1 MSCET
6 KDVDCPFCEALK
18 KHKEDREYY
27 RRPNDKS
34 VTEYTAALVDRT
46 YLDDY
51 PIGQFTSYGFTL
63 NVCPVCG
70 NTLMEEIYESKN
82 LSNSSRA

>member
-1 MSCET
+1 MSDKT
-6 KDVDCPFCEALK
+6 CPFCETLK

-27 RRPNDKS
+27 RRENDKS

-51 PIGQFTSYGFTL
+51 QIGQFTHYGFEL
-63 NVCPVCG
+63 NFCPVCG
-70 NTLMEEIYESKN
+70 NTLMEKIYKSEENKDE
-82 LSNSSRA
+82 

>member
-1 MSCET
+1 MSDKT
-6 KDVDCPFCEALK
+6 KDIACPFCEALK

-27 RRPNDKS
+27 RRENDKS

-51 PIGQFTSYGFTL
+51 QIGQLTHYGFRL
-63 NVCPVCG
+63 NFCPVCG
-70 NTLMEEIYESKN
+70 NTLMEKTYKSEENKDE
-82 LSNSSRA
+82 

>member
-1 MSCET
+1 MSDKT
-6 KDVDCPFCEALK
+6 CPFCETLK

-27 RRPNDKS
+27 RRENDKS

-51 PIGQFTSYGFTL
+51 QIGQFTHYGFRL
-63 NVCPVCG
+63 NFCPVCG
-70 NTLMEEIYESKN
+70 NTLMEKIYKSEENKDE
-82 LSNSSRA
+82 

>member
-1 MSCET
+1 MSDQT
-6 KDVDCPFCEALK
+6 CPFFETIK

-27 RRPNDKS
+27 RRENDKS

-51 PIGQFTSYGFTL
+51 QIGQFTHYGFEL
-63 NVCPVCG
+63 NFCPVCG
-70 NTLMEEIYESKN
+70 NTLMEKIYKSEENKDE
-82 LSNSSRA
+82 